1 MEIVVQKFGGSSV
14 ADNKKLKKVCKRIL
28 EEYNNNKSVVVV
40 VSAQGKTT
48 DNLIEQE
55 KSISNTASRREHDV
69 LVTVGEQI
77 TVAKLAMMLQEK
89 GYKAKSF
96 LGWQVPIITNSNF
109 SDADIL
115 EIKTDKIINE
125 LEKGTIVIV
134 AGFQG
139 VDRNNEIT
147 TIGRGGS
154 DTTAIALSIALKAVK
169 CELFKDVDGIYSGDP
184 HKDRKV
190 IKYDKITYD
199 KMLELSHNGSG
210 VLHDKCIEMAK
221 DNLLQIIVKSTFKD
235 NCPGTILE
243 GN

>member
-14 ADNKKLKKVCKRIL
+14 ADNNRLKKVCKRIL
-28 EEYNNNKSVVVV
+28 EEYNNGKSVVVV

-48 DNLIEQE
+48 DDLIEQE
-55 KSISNTASRREHDV
+55 KTITKNASRREHDM

-77 TVAKLAMMLQEK
+77 TIAKLSMMLQKK
-89 GYKAKSF
+89 GYQAKSF

-109 SDADIL
+109 SDADI
-115 EIKTDKIINE
+115 EEVKTDKIISE
-125 LEKGTIVIV
+125 LKKGTIVIV

-139 VDRNNEIT
+139 VDRNSEIT

-154 DTTAIALSIALKAVK
+154 DTTAIALSIALKAEK

-184 HKDRKV
+184 HKDSKV

-199 KMLELSHNGSG
+199 EMLELSHNGAK

-221 DNLLQIIVKSTFKD
+221 ENLLQIIVKSTFKD
-235 NCPGTILE
+235 NCPGTILAE
-243 GN
+243 N